1 MQRTHLTR
9 VLAVATAG
17 VMLVAGCTSDESP
30 VAVTVTATSPPETTQ
45 AEPSPSPSPSET
57 MLPDESPPADEA
69 PFVADRQ
76 PDTAAASADAFLSPV
91 GLRFGV
97 HEGFDRIVL
106 DLVGQGTPGWRGEYV
121 DDPTQQAA
129 GEPVYLLGKAYL
141 LVMVHGVAYPTEEG
155 ARSFQGPGRIIPD
168 NSGIVEEVRYGSMFE
183 GQVEIWV
190 GLASD
195 EPFRV
200 FSLEDPTRVVIDVQH
215 P

>member
-1 MQRTHLTR
+1 MRHTHLTR
-9 VLAVATAG
+9 VLAVAAAG
-17 VMLVAGCTSDESP
+17 VMLVAGCTLDGSP
-30 VAVTVTATSPPETTQ
+30 VPVTVTATSPPETTQ
-45 AEPSPSPSPSET
+45 AEPSPSPSET
-57 MLPDESPPADEA
+57 TLPDESPPADEA

-76 PDTAAASADAFLSPV
+76 PDTAEASADAFLSPV

-106 DLVGQGTPGWRGEYV
+106 DLVGEGTPGWRGEYI

-155 ARSFQGPGRIIPD
+155 AQPFEGPNRIIPD
-168 NSGIVEEVRYGSMFE
+168 NGGVVEEVRYGSMFE

-190 GLASD
+190 GMASD

-200 FSLEDPTRVVIDVQH
+200 FGLADPTRVVIDVQH

>member
-1 MQRTHLTR
+1 MRHHHLIR
-9 VLAVATAG
+9 ALAMATASA
-17 VMLVAGCTSDESP
+17 MLVAGCTSDGPQE
-30 VAVTVTATSPPETTQ
+30 TVTATGTLPPQTTQ
-45 AEPSPSPSPSET
+45 AEPSPSPSASET
-57 MLPDESPPADEA
+57 TLPDESPPADEA

-76 PDTAAASADAFLSPV
+76 PDTAEASADAFLSPV

-106 DLVGQGTPGWRGEYV
+106 DLVGKGTPGWRGEYV
-121 DDPTQQAA
+121 DDPTQEAA

-141 LVMVHGVAYPTEEG
+141 LVMVHGVAYPTDEG
-155 ARSFQGPGRIIPD
+155 AQPFEGPGRIIPD
-168 NSGIVEEVRYGSMFE
+168 NGGIVEEVRYGSVFE

-200 FSLEDPTRVVIDVQH
+200 YGLTDPTRVVIDIQH